1 MTKLKIKSVFS
12 SEFISPENEISWEK
26 RSTEIT
32 SDAGKTIFKQE
43 GVEIPKSWSPLATK
57 IAVSKYFYG
66 DISNGTD
73 PTKGGRES
81 SIKQLVS
88 RVTETIAK
96 WGMQDGYFESEK
108 DAETFGNELKW
119 LCLNQYGAF
128 NSPVW
133 FNVGLY
139 QKYGV
144 DGGQTGN
151 WVYDKA
157 TDKAAIWKNQYEYPQ
172 ASACFIQSVDDTME
186 SIMKLAYSEA
196 MLFKYGSG
204 TGSDLSTI
212 RSTKEKLS
220 GGGKPSGPMSF
231 LKIYDQVAGTVKSG
245 GKCLAPN
252 QLVYTEVGPIAV
264 KELAESEKDFVVLSY
279 DPPAG
284 RMKAKWARAW
294 QSGNKPVV
302 KIETDKGEFHVSFD
316 HPMRLADDQTVRA
329 GDLIVGQRLH
339 AVTVIDQNGY
349 KSVRSKGSRE
359 LLHRLVA
366 QDIGGFDIDGHV
378 VHHKDEVVA
387 NCHPDNLAL
396 MEDQSE
402 HAGLHSNVLVAS
414 GEHVFQ
420 TNSFKHSGEYNGMH
434 QDSDFWKDEQKVAAY
449 QETQGSI
456 LTESGRAADMQKVAA
471 DQKMLNTAWTLL
483 NSGFQIETW
492 KDYRFARE
500 KLTGRMGDPRKVLS
514 AIVDRFGSYELF
526 RKEVDAQNHCVV
538 SVTPMGNLDVYSVEV
553 DCPTVDD
560 KSANSGH
567 TYTLWPIG
575 NNASK
580 SAGVLC
586 MNTRRAAKMNTLK
599 TSHPDIEEFIDAK
612 AKEERK
618 AWALIDAGYDGS
630 FNGDA
635 YGSVMYQNENLS
647 VRADDAFM
655 NAAVENKP
663 YFTLAVKDGKP
674 IEEKNAGVLM
684 TKIAEGTYV
693 CGDPGMQFDDTIHKW
708 HTCKGTARQNS
719 TNPCS
724 EYLFLDNTA
733 CNLAS
738 LNLIKFKKADGSF
751 DCDRFVAAC
760 RIFITAQEIL
770 VDRASYPT
778 KEIAENSHI
787 FRTLGLGFA
796 NLGALIMSLGLA
808 YDSNEGRA
816 IAGAITSLMT
826 STAYHQSSLIAS
838 FYGEFPGYHNAKCS
852 GISNPLRPSNQESM
866 LEVIALHKKAC
877 NDNSN
882 GSAVWEVAKTMW
894 AEAYH
899 MGKIYGYRNAQV
911 TVLAPTGTIGF
922 LMDCDTTGIE
932 PDIALVKYKLLAGGG
947 NLKIVNQSVEP
958 ALVTLGYTETEI
970 AKIIR
975 HIDIYDTIEDIGTYG
990 EIAKSGLLS
999 SHLVVFDCAFKAA
1012 KGSRSLHY
1020 MGHLKMMAACQP
1032 FLSGAIS
1039 KTVNLPES
1047 ATIDDIRNAYIDGW
1061 KMGLKAIAVYRDGS
1075 KRSAPLSTKTESKE
1089 VAVIANDELDELR
1102 SYIASL
1108 EANCESPVRK
1118 RLPDTRKAI
1127 NHKFEIA
1134 GHKGYLSVGLFDNGD
1149 PGEIFISMSKEGST
1163 IGGLVDTVAT
1173 LTSLSLQYGVPLK
1186 DLVNKFAYQRF
1197 EPSGFTKNPDIRN
1210 ATSIIDYV
1218 FRWLGCQFVEGYKK
1232 ETPLLDKAQTAPK
1245 ALSVNVASSG
1255 YLSDPCSNCGSSKV
1269 IRSGVCGV
1277 CTECGT
1283 SQGCS

>member
-1 MTKLKIKSVFS
+1 MSKLKIKAVFS

-81 SIKQLVS
+81 SIKQLVN

-108 DAETFGNELKW
+108 DAETFGSELKW

-133 FNVGLY
+133 FNVGLF
-139 QKYGV
+139 QSYGV

-151 WVYDKA
+151 WVYNKA

-245 GKCLAPN
+245 GK
-252 QLVYTEVGPIAV
+252 
-264 KELAESEKDFVVLSY
+264 
-279 DPPAG
+279 
-284 RMKAKWARAW
+284 
-294 QSGNKPVV
+294 
-302 KIETDKGEFHVSFD
+302 
-316 HPMRLADDQTVRA
+316 
-329 GDLIVGQRLH
+329 
-339 AVTVIDQNGY
+339 
-349 KSVRSKGSRE
+349 
-359 LLHRLVA
+359 
-366 QDIGGFDIDGHV
+366 
-378 VHHKDEVVA
+378 
-387 NCHPDNLAL
+387 
-396 MEDQSE
+396 
-402 HAGLHSNVLVAS
+402 
-414 GEHVFQ
+414 
-420 TNSFKHSGEYNGMH
+420 
-434 QDSDFWKDEQKVAAY
+434 
-449 QETQGSI
+449 
-456 LTESGRAADMQKVAA
+456 
-471 DQKMLNTAWTLL
+471 
-483 NSGFQIETW
+483 
-492 KDYRFARE
+492 
-500 KLTGRMGDPRKVLS
+500 
-514 AIVDRFGSYELF
+514 
-526 RKEVDAQNHCVV
+526 
-538 SVTPMGNLDVYSVEV
+538 
-553 DCPTVDD
+553 
-560 KSANSGH
+560 
-567 TYTLWPIG
+567 
-575 NNASK
+575 
-580 SAGVLC
+580 
-586 MNTRRAAKMNTLK
+586 TRRAAKMNTLK

-826 STAYHQSSLIAS
+826 STAYHQSSVIAA

-852 GISNPLRPSNQESM
+852 GIPNPLKPSNAESM
-866 LEVIALHKKAC
+866 LDVIALHKKAC
-877 NDNSN
+877 EDNSN
-882 GSAVWEVAKTMW
+882 GSQIWKKAKAMWE
-894 AEAYH
+894 EAYH
-899 MGKIYGYRNAQV
+899 MGTNWGYRNAQV

-958 ALVTLGYTETEI
+958 ALVTLGYSETEI

-975 HIDIYDTIEDIGTYG
+975 HIDTYDTIEDIGTYG

-1012 KGSRSLHY
+1012 KGTRSLHY

-1047 ATIDDIRNAYIDGW
+1047 ATVDDIRNAYIDGW

-1089 VAVIANDELDELR
+1089 VAVVANDELEELR

-1118 RLPDTRKAI
+1118 RLPDTRSAI

-1218 FRWLGCQFVEGYKK
+1218 FRWLGCQFVEGYRK
-1232 ETPLLDKAQTAPK
+1232 ETPLLDKSQATTKALGVNPK
-1245 ALSVNVASSG
+1245 AFTEHVASSG
-1255 YLSDPCSNCGSSKV
+1255 YLPDPCSHCGSSKV
-1269 IRSGVCGV
+1269 IRSGACGV